1 MESKRIIHEGGG
13 VTLTGPDA
21 VGFFRLVTILQGMK
35 FEMKTGGMKLTRG
48 PSCFTHAR
56 RTCGI
61 KGNKAAL
68 IAQMEVIVEE
78 ARAALPTEVRGR

>member
-13 VTLTGPDA
+13 VTLTGEGGI
-21 VGFFRLVTILQGMK
+21 GFFRLVTILQGMK
-35 FEMKTGGMKLTRG
+35 FEMRTGMKLSRG

-61 KGNKAAL
+61 KGNKAKL
-68 IAQMEVIVEE
+68 IAQMEVIVSE
-78 ARAALPTEVRGR
+78 ARNALPTEVRG